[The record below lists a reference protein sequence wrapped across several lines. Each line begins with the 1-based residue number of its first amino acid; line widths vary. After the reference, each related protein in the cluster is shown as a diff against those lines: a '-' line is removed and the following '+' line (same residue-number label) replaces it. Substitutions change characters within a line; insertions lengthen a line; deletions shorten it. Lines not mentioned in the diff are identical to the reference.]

1 MIVTRRGGE
10 LHLVAQ
16 VDHGRLTGALAAGWG
31 NDRFATPTVRD
42 ALVIA
47 ATHHDDG
54 WAKLDPVPLYHEGEG
69 RPRHFTEVSLADS
82 VDAHRGAIGEV
93 YERYLLAGALSGMHR
108 AGLHSSR
115 WGLGGAPDND
125 PLALK
130 LVESEEGRWVAAI
143 RRSWDF
149 VGRRSQFEAE
159 VWYAYEVLQAV
170 DLLALAVPMFDLGI
184 RSGTGEARPMGAT
197 LGSIDQPVGARLIDA
212 APTRVGGDYVDIRVW
227 VQEPRRVLLR
237 PYPFGPRELELE
249 FPVRRIADERY
260 TAPELAA
267 AYRDAPA
274 EPVRLTLAA
283 A

>member
-1 MIVTRRGGE
+1 MIVTRRGGQ
-10 LHLVAQ
+10 LHLVSQ
-16 VDHGRLTGALAAGWG
+16 VDHGRLAGTLAAGWG
-31 NDRFATPTVRD
+31 NDRFATPAVRD

-54 WAKLDPVPLYHEGEG
+54 WAKLEPLYHEGEG
-69 RPRHFTEVSLADS
+69 RPRHFTEVSNAES
-82 VDAHRGAIGEV
+82 VDAHRSAIDEA

-108 AGLHSSR
+108 AGLMSSR
-115 WGLGGAPDND
+115 WGLGGVPDPD

-130 LVESEEGRWVAAI
+130 LVQDEERRWVAAI

-184 RSGTGEARPMGAT
+184 RSGTAEARPMGST
-197 LGSIDQPVGARLIDA
+197 LALIDQPIGARLIDN
-212 APTRVGGDYVDIRVW
+212 APTRVGGDYVDVRVW

-237 PYPFGPRELELE
+237 PYPFGSRELELA
-249 FPVRRIADERY
+249 FPVRRIGDERH
-260 TAPELAA
+260 TAQELAA
-267 AYRDAPA
+267 AYREAPV
-274 EPVRLTLAA
+274 ETVRLTLAA

>member
-1 MIVTRRGGE
+1 MIVTRRDGE
-10 LHLVAQ
+10 LHLVSQ

-31 NDRFATPTVRD
+31 NDRFATPAVRD

-54 WAKLDPVPLYHEGEG
+54 WAKLEPMYHEGEG
-69 RPRHFTEVSLADS
+69 RPRHFTEVSNADS
-82 VDAHRGAIGEV
+82 VDAHRSAIDEV

-108 AGLHSSR
+108 AGLQSSR
-115 WGLGGAPDND
+115 WGLGGVPDTD
-125 PLALK
+125 PLAVK
-130 LVESEEGRWVAAI
+130 LVEDEERRWVAAI

-149 VGRRSQFEAE
+149 VGRRSRFEAE
-159 VWYAYEVLQAV
+159 VWYAYEVLQAI
-170 DLLALAVPMFDLGI
+170 DLLALALPMLDLGT
-184 RSGTGEARPMGAT
+184 RSGTAEARPMGRT
-197 LGSIDQPVGARLIDA
+197 LALIDQPVGARLIDS

-249 FPVRRIADERY
+249 FPVRRLEDRRY
-260 TAPELAA
+260 TAQELGA
-267 AYRDAPA
+267 AYRETPV
-274 EPVRLTLAA
+274 ETVRLTLAA